1 MHNKEIMPLLY
12 FHWGVIYFKVKM
24 QDITI
29 NEEKKNSGL
38 GSSEKY
44 DFVGFQKVQNL
55 IS

>member
-1 MHNKEIMPLLY
+1 MPSLY

-29 NEEKKNSGL
+29 NDQKKKKIVGL
-38 GSSEKY
+38 VSEKY